1 MDTGAKITLSP
12 KELELVCNT
21 DWILTKHAII
31 QKVYRLF
38 GELLPQLEA
47 QLQAHSH
54 TLPAEV
60 FLHAPKIA
68 KGENYQ
74 LLPYVV
80 LDYPRYFT
88 KEEVFAIRHFFW
100 WGNFFSISLQLSGKF
115 RQRFMPAL
123 QNNFELLQQG
133 GYWLCIAEEP
143 WQHHFADSNFRLIEK
158 LSREEFADMLTC
170 KPFVKIAKKMS
181 LQQWEEI
188 PLFIA
193 ETFGE
198 LTRLLKDV

>member
-1 MDTGAKITLSP
+1 MNTGAKITLSP

-38 GELLPQLEA
+38 GELLPHLGA
-47 QLQAHSH
+47 VLQARSN
-54 TLPAEV
+54 TLPPEV
-60 FLHAPKIA
+60 FLHTPKIA

-115 RQRFMPAL
+115 RQRFAPVL
-123 QNNFELLQQG
+123 QHKFELLQRG
-133 GYWLCIAEEP
+133 GYWLCIAEDP
-143 WQHHFADSNFRLIEK
+143 WQHHFDDSNFRLIK
-158 LSREEFADMLTC
+158 SMRPEEFADMLTR
-170 KPFVKIAKKMS
+170 KAFVKIAKKIS

-188 PLFIA
+188 PVFIA
-193 ETFGE
+193 ETFEE
-198 LTRLLKDV
+198 LTELLKDA